1 MSVFQKKAKSGG
13 ACGCRGIKHKHTIV
27 FPECLSQPVYTQ
39 KNVTAEDNSGIK
51 VVMFEGEGPKR
62 RPEGG
67 EWEPIKIPHRNLAYI
82 PKPT

>member
-51 VVMFEGEGPKR
+51 VMFEGNT
-62 RPEGG
+62 
-67 EWEPIKIPHRNLAYI
+67 KITSGLLSKVKVKTWHTRGFY
-82 PKPT
+82 

>member
-51 VVMFEGEGPKR
+51 VVMFEGNT
-62 RPEGG
+62 
-67 EWEPIKIPHRNLAYI
+67 KITSGLLSKVKVKTWHTRGFY
-82 PKPT
+82 